1 MDIVTFSSPNQTD
14 NAILD
19 VHQDIQDDSSNN
31 VTAFLGSELLF
42 YKNNF
47 RDFQVDD
54 SIVNSLLTGNN
65 AYKMNY
71 TYTDNDGSKI
81 KALEFGPK
89 IGDKVYYINFNSKK
103 TIFDKYLPIVQA
115 MINSFK
121 VTSTNNNHDK
131 LNL

>member
-54 SIVNSLLTGNN
+54 SIVNHLLTGNN

-81 KALEFGPK
+81 KALELGPK
-89 IGDKVYYINFNSKK
+89 IWR
-103 TIFDKYLPIVQA
+103 
-115 MINSFK
+115 
-121 VTSTNNNHDK
+121 
-131 LNL
+131 